1 MCLWE
6 CWPFFQKHIS
16 EVKHWSCTTL
26 SVSFTHSA
34 PNSLMLVFMDL
45 ALSSGAQTISQVFSQ
60 NSLKCIGTL
69 KQEEVLPLELR
80 GEHNSWKIMLHNNS
94 PKLYTWHRIPLA
106 VTEPCF
112 RAFVASCLTPLH
124 PTLCIVL
131 DVSLGCSCSAIETQS
146 VKLSVDCS
154 WANLTVTWS
163 LESCS
168 DELCASASADLTLWL
183 YMAYHFMVEFLSVA
197 SVF

>member
-1 MCLWE
+1 
-6 CWPFFQKHIS
+6 
-16 EVKHWSCTTL
+16 
-26 SVSFTHSA
+26 
-34 PNSLMLVFMDL
+34 MLVFMDL

-60 NSLKCIGTL
+60 NSPKCIGTL

-106 VTEPCF
+106 VTKPCF
-112 RAFVASCLTPLH
+112 RAFVASCLTALH

-131 DVSLGCSCSAIETQS
+131 GDVSLGCSCSAIETQS
-146 VKLSVDCS
+146 VKLPVDCS

-163 LESCS
+163 LESYVLQPLLTS
-168 DELCASASADLTLWL
+168 LCDCTWPTTSWL
-183 YMAYHFMVEFLSVA
+183 SSCQSLPFFKYH
-197 SVF
+197 